1 MENIDKFELTDD
13 YGNTIEFEK
22 IDETE
27 YNETVYYLL
36 KPEEEDNVYIFKLNK
51 NEDEEFSLAEVTD
64 EVEFAVVSQ
73 IFAKKNNIL

>member
-51 NEDEEFSLAEVTD
+51 NEDAEFSLAEVTD
-64 EVEFAVVSQ
+64 EVEFAAVSQ
-73 IFAKKNNIL
+73 IFTKKNNIL

>member
-1 MENIDKFELTDD
+1 MENIDKFELNDD

-36 KPEEEDNVYIFKLNK
+36 KPEDEDNVYIFKLNK

-64 EVEFAVVSQ
+64 EAEFAVVSQ

>member
-51 NEDEEFSLAEVTD
+51 NEDAEFSLTEVTD

>member
-51 NEDEEFSLAEVTD
+51 NEDAEFSLAEVTD
-64 EVEFAVVSQ
+64 EVEFAAVSQ
-73 IFAKKNNIL
+73 IFAKKK